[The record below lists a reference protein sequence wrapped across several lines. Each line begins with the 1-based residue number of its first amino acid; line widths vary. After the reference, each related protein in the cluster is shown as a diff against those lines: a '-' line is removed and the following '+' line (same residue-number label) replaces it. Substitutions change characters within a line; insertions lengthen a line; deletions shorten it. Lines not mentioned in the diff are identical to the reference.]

1 MASGWIHRAVCGEFS
16 WHSRARQL
24 TWLLSAMGLLRRN
37 GVIVKKWNVSD
48 LSAALTAHGLGVA
61 DTRDI
66 DHGHQISLAN
76 GTKVNCY
83 SSGRALVQGPASEE
97 RELARTVVDGGH
109 KPSIVAEVLPAGAV
123 PAVVVKEP
131 KVFVVYGHDTEAR
144 DQLEL
149 LLLRMNIKPVIL
161 GNMTPDG
168 KTIIEALI
176 ASTDVPYAVILLT
189 PDDEGYRVGASNEV
203 KPRARQNVV
212 LEMGMFLSKLGRERV
227 AIMHKG
233 NLELPS
239 DINGLIYIPFKN
251 SIQEAK
257 NKLAASLQ
265 KAGFY
270 IDIEHLQAG

>member
-1 MASGWIHRAVCGEFS
+1 M
-16 WHSRARQL
+16 
-24 TWLLSAMGLLRRN
+24 
-37 GVIVKKWNVSD
+37 KKWNISD
-48 LSAALTAHGLGVA
+48 LPAALSAHGLAVS
-61 DTRDI
+61 DI
-66 DHGHQISLAN
+66 REIQHGHQISLAN
-76 GTKVNCY
+76 GTKINCF
-83 SSGRALVQGPASEE
+83 SSGKAVVQGPQSDE
-97 RELARTVVDGGH
+97 RDLAQVVIDGGH
-109 KPSIVAEVLPAGAV
+109 KAKPTIAEAPPFGVA
-123 PAVVVKEP
+123 PAVAVKEP
-131 KVFVVYGHDTEAR
+131 KVFVVYGHDTQAR

-176 ASTDVPYAVILLT
+176 ASTDVPYAVVLLT
-189 PDDEGYRVGASNEV
+189 PDDEGYRVNAPDER

-227 AIMHKG
+227 AILHKG

-239 DINGLIYIPFKN
+239 DINGLIYIPFNN

-270 IDIEHLQAG
+270 IDIEHLQAE

>member
-1 MASGWIHRAVCGEFS
+1 M
-16 WHSRARQL
+16 
-24 TWLLSAMGLLRRN
+24 
-37 GVIVKKWNVSD
+37 KKWNISD
-48 LSAALTAHGLGVA
+48 LPSALSAHGLGIS
-61 DTRDI
+61 DIREI
-66 DHGHQISLAN
+66 DHGHQISLAS
-76 GTKVNCY
+76 GTKLNCY
-83 SSGRALVQGPASEE
+83 SSGKVVVQGPASEE
-97 RELARTVVDGGH
+97 RDLAQTVVDGGH
-109 KPSIVAEVLPAGAV
+109 KATHVTEPAAVGAV
-123 PAVVVKEP
+123 PTAVVREP
-131 KVFVVYGHDTEAR
+131 KVFVVYGHDTQAR

-176 ASTDVPYAVILLT
+176 ASTDVPYAVVLLT
-189 PDDEGYRVGASNEV
+189 PDDEGHRVGAANEL

-227 AIMHKG
+227 AILHKG

-239 DINGLIYIPFKN
+239 DINGLIYIPFNN

-265 KAGFY
+265 KAGFF
-270 IDIEHLQAG
+270 IDIEHLQAE

>member
-1 MASGWIHRAVCGEFS
+1 M
-16 WHSRARQL
+16 
-24 TWLLSAMGLLRRN
+24 
-37 GVIVKKWNVSD
+37 KKWNISD
-48 LSAALTAHGLGVA
+48 LQAALTAHGLGVL
-61 DTRDI
+61 DTREI
-66 DHGHQISLAN
+66 QHGHQIALAN
-76 GTKVNCY
+76 GTKINCFA
-83 SSGRALVQGPASEE
+83 SGKAIVQGSASDE
-97 RELARTVVDGGH
+97 RDRAQAVVDGGH
-109 KPSIVAEVLPAGAV
+109 KAAPTTTEHLVAGAV
-123 PAVVVKEP
+123 PTVAVKEP
-131 KVFVVYGHDTEAR
+131 KVFVVYGHDTQTR

-176 ASTDVPYAVILLT
+176 ANTDVPYAVVLLT
-189 PDDEGYRVGASNEV
+189 PDDEGYRMNSPEEK

-227 AIMHKG
+227 AILHKG

-239 DINGLIYIPFKN
+239 DINGLIYISFNN

-257 NKLAASLQ
+257 NNLAASLQ

-270 IDIEHLQAG
+270 IDIEHLQAE

>member
-1 MASGWIHRAVCGEFS
+1 M
-16 WHSRARQL
+16 
-24 TWLLSAMGLLRRN
+24 
-37 GVIVKKWNVSD
+37 KKWNITD
-48 LSAALTAHGLGVA
+48 LPAALSAHGLAVG
-61 DTRDI
+61 DI
-66 DHGHQISLAN
+66 REIQHGHQISLAN
-76 GTKVNCY
+76 GTKVNCFT
-83 SSGRALVQGPASEE
+83 SGKALVQGPHSEE
-97 RELARTVVDGGH
+97 RDLAQVVVDGGH
-109 KPSIVAEVLPAGAV
+109 KPGAAVAEPQAAGVA
-123 PAVVVKEP
+123 PAVAVKEP
-131 KVFVVYGHDTEAR
+131 KVFVVYGHDTQAR

-176 ASTDVPYAVILLT
+176 ASTDVPYAVVLLT
-189 PDDEGYRVGASNEV
+189 PDDEGHRKGTPDEK

-227 AIMHKG
+227 AILHKG

-239 DINGLIYIPFKN
+239 DINGLIYIQFNN

-270 IDIEHLQAG
+270 IDIEHLQAE

>member
-1 MASGWIHRAVCGEFS
+1 M
-16 WHSRARQL
+16 
-24 TWLLSAMGLLRRN
+24 
-37 GVIVKKWNVSD
+37 KKWTVTD
-48 LSAALTAHGLGVA
+48 LGAALTAHGLAVS
-61 DTRDI
+61 DTREI
-66 DHGHQISLAN
+66 QHGHQISLAN
-76 GTKVNCY
+76 GTKISCF
-83 SSGRALVQGPASEE
+83 SSGKALVQGAHTDE
-97 RELARTVVDGGH
+97 RDLAQVVVDGGR
-109 KPSIVAEVLPAGAV
+109 KNAIAEPLAAGAA
-123 PAVVVKEP
+123 PAVSVKEP
-131 KVFVVYGHDTEAR
+131 KVFVVYGHDTQAR

-176 ASTDVPYAVILLT
+176 ASTDVPYAVVLLT
-189 PDDEGYRVGASNEV
+189 PDDEGHRIGAGAEIR
-203 KPRARQNVV
+203 PRARQNVV

-227 AIMHKG
+227 AVLHKG

-239 DINGLIYIPFKN
+239 DINGLIYISFTN

-270 IDIEHLQAG
+270 IDIEHLQAE

>member
-1 MASGWIHRAVCGEFS
+1 M
-16 WHSRARQL
+16 
-24 TWLLSAMGLLRRN
+24 
-37 GVIVKKWNVSD
+37 KKWNISD
-48 LSAALTAHGLGVA
+48 LPSALGAHGLGVG
-61 DTRDI
+61 DIREI

-76 GTKVNCY
+76 GTKINCY
-83 SSGRALVQGPASEE
+83 SSGKVVVQGPASDE
-97 RELARTVVDGGH
+97 RDLAQTVIDGGH
-109 KPSIVAEVLPAGAV
+109 KASVAEPSVAGAA
-123 PAVVVKEP
+123 PAVVVREP
-131 KVFVVYGHDTEAR
+131 KVFVVYGHDTQAR

-176 ASTDVPYAVILLT
+176 ASTDVPYAVVLLT
-189 PDDEGYRVGASNEV
+189 PDDEGHRVGAPDEI

-227 AIMHKG
+227 AIKHKG

-239 DINGLIYIPFKN
+239 DINGLIYIPFNN

-270 IDIEHLQAG
+270 IDIEHLQAE

>member
-1 MASGWIHRAVCGEFS
+1 M
-16 WHSRARQL
+16 
-24 TWLLSAMGLLRRN
+24 
-37 GVIVKKWNVSD
+37 KKWNITD
-48 LSAALTAHGLGVA
+48 LPAALSAHGLAVS
-61 DTRDI
+61 DI
-66 DHGHQISLAN
+66 REIQHGHQISLVN
-76 GTKVNCY
+76 GTKVNCFA
-83 SSGRALVQGPASEE
+83 SGKTLVQGAKTEE
-97 RELARTVVDGGH
+97 FERAQIVVNGGLNA
-109 KPSIVAEVLPAGAV
+109 VAV
-123 PAVVVKEP
+123 PAELQAAGAAPAVAVKEP
-131 KVFVVYGHDTEAR
+131 KVFVVYGHDTGAR

-176 ASTDVPYAVILLT
+176 ANTDVPYAVVLLT
-189 PDDEGYRVGASNEV
+189 PDDEGHRKDAPEEK
-203 KPRARQNVV
+203 KPRTRQNVV

-227 AIMHKG
+227 AILHKG

-239 DINGLIYIPFKN
+239 DINGLIYIPFNN

-270 IDIEHLQAG
+270 IDIEHLQAE